1 MISTGK
7 PEVCNFYFSSRIVK
21 LFYCYFPVVI
31 HFYVIWSL
39 CVNQRR
45 IDRGL
50 MFCFH
55 YVGLR
60 AQTQA
65 IRFSGQHLYLTSHL
79 SIPVI
84 IILNLISTGLV
95 ICNFQ

>member
-7 PEVCNFYFSSRIVK
+7 PDVCNFYFSSQIFK
-21 LFYCYFPVVI
+21 LIYYYCTVVI
-31 HFYVIWSL
+31 HFCVIWSL
-39 CVNQRR
+39 CINQRT
-45 IDRGL
+45 IDKGL
-50 MFCFH
+50 IFRFH
-55 YVGLR
+55 FVDLR

-65 IRFSGQHLYLTSHL
+65 IRLSGQHLYLISHL
-79 SIPVI
+79 SIPV

>member
-1 MISTGK
+1 M
-7 PEVCNFYFSSRIVK
+7 
-21 LFYCYFPVVI
+21 
-31 HFYVIWSL
+31 
-39 CVNQRR
+39 
-45 IDRGL
+45 GL
-50 MFCFH
+50 IFCFH

-65 IRFSGQHLYLTSHL
+65 IRLSGQHLYLISHL

>member
-7 PEVCNFYFSSRIVK
+7 PEVCNFYFSSQIVK
-21 LFYCYFPVVI
+21 LIYYYFPVVI
-31 HFYVIWSL
+31 HFKVIWSL
-39 CVNQRR
+39 CVNQRT
-45 IDRGL
+45 IDMGL
-50 MFCFH
+50 IFCFH

-65 IRFSGQHLYLTSHL
+65 IRLSGQHLYLISHL